1 MKQVYF
7 FLFAMLVGTFA
18 SAQELMP
25 VQAAKEK
32 LSFKKA
38 SITPAQI
45 DRDAFW
51 SNDCNVDNC
60 STDWVFDNG
69 SDIAGSPWYEI
80 DINFECSTDGPSGP
94 YNQWAGG
101 TGDGS
106 AAGSMN
112 STTSANGTLM
122 IDSDLFGA
130 DANYDAAW
138 IENSWV
144 QTANPIDCSSE
155 QYVSISIETRYRCW
169 DNGASDDSEKCLIE
183 ISRDGTTWPD
193 IATFSEAE
201 GTVDYGDGPIQSRWE
216 VFTGFGTGDQ
226 SDNPS
231 IKEFDITSAAGG
243 QETVYIRF
251 RWSGTW
257 GYSWEI
263 DDIQLYQTP
272 ENDTRID
279 NYLSYTDYERT
290 LNYEY
295 GAWAQSQIPDNLQ
308 AAAKVYNVGF
318 AEQTGVTLELDVN
331 GAANGS
337 DAITLQNQQNDTL
350 SVLYQPAGLG
360 EVNLSYTLFAD
371 VEDENPGNN
380 TAQQSFTVTDYSFG
394 RDDGF
399 INYASPAGDEEGTI
413 DYIALSLYDIVADVE
428 IYGIDVAIME
438 GSEEY
443 SPVTVHLFDGLDS
456 DFLVSQYGGILVSSD
471 EVDLNANFL
480 NTPGEEIQNWYRFIF
495 DEPYSAAPGDFIG
508 AGFEHYGGSNVQ
520 YGESKYTQDQT
531 AFVFGPFGSGTY
543 DWYYTNDV
551 PMIRLNLD
559 PNSTATPPVDPQSNV
574 SEVITNTS
582 FQLYPSYP
590 NPTNGVTN
598 VKYSLDFASKVT
610 FEMRDITGKVV
621 YSIDMGTQAA
631 GMNKIAVNAIDFAA
645 GAYTYTITVNGERA
659 TDRLLVK

>member
-7 FLFAMLVGTFA
+7 FIAAMLVGTFA

-38 SITPAQI
+38 SMTPAQI

-60 STDWVFDNG
+60 SSDWVFDNG
-69 SDIAGSPWYEI
+69 ADVEGSPWYEI
-80 DINFECSTDGPSGP
+80 DINFECATAGPSGP

-101 TGDGS
+101 TGDGA

-112 STTSANGTLM
+112 STTSENGTLM
-122 IDSDLFGA
+122 VDSDLFGA
-130 DANYDAAW
+130 DAGYDAAW
-138 IENSWV
+138 VENCWV
-144 QTANPIDCSSE
+144 QTANPIDCSAE
-155 QYVSISIETRYRCW
+155 PYVSISIETRYRCW

-183 ISRDGTTWPD
+183 ISRDGITWPD
-193 IATFSEAE
+193 ISTFSEEE
-201 GTVDYGDGPIQSRWE
+201 GTIDYGDGPVQSRWE

-243 QETVYIRF
+243 QSEVYVRF

-290 LNYEY
+290 LVYEY
-295 GAWAQSQIPDNLQ
+295 GAWAQSQIPTDLQ
-308 AAAKVYNVGF
+308 AAAKVYNVGY
-318 AEQTGVTLELDVN
+318 AEQTGITLELDVS
-331 GAANGS
+331 GTVNGS
-337 DAITLQNQQNDTL
+337 DAISLTSQQNDTL
-350 SVLYQPAGLG
+350 AVSYQPAGLG
-360 EVNLSYTLFAD
+360 DVSLSYTLFAD
-371 VEDENPGNN
+371 SEDENPGNN
-380 TAQQSFTVTDYSFG
+380 TAEQSFTVTDLSFG

-399 INYASPAGDEEGTI
+399 INYASPAGEPELGTI
-413 DYIALSLYDIVADVE
+413 DYIALSLYDIVEDVM
-428 IYGIDVAIME
+428 IYGIDVAIIE
-438 GSEEY
+438 GSEQG
-443 SPVTVHLFDGLDS
+443 SPLLVHLFDGSDP
-456 DFLVSQYGGILVSSD
+456 DFLASQYGGILVSSD
-471 EVDLNANFL
+471 EVDLNTNYL
-480 NTPGEEIQNWYRFIF
+480 NATGEEVQNWYRFIF
-495 DEPYSAAPGDFIG
+495 EEPHEAAAGDWLG
-508 AGFEHYGGSNVQ
+508 AGFEHYGGGNVQ
-520 YGESKYTQDQT
+520 YGESKFTQDQT
-531 AFVFGPFGSGTY
+531 AFVYGPFGSGTY

-559 PNSTATPPVDPQSNV
+559 PTSTATPANV
-574 SEVITNTS
+574 SEVHVNNGFELFPS
-582 FQLYPSYP
+582 FP
-590 NPTNGVTN
+590 NPTNGIIT
-598 VKYSLDFASKVT
+598 VKFNLDFASEVT
-610 FEMRDITGKVV
+610 FEMRDITGKIV
-621 YSIDMGTQAA
+621 YSLDMGTQAA
-631 GMNKIAVNAIDFAA
+631 GMNNITVDATDFSA
-645 GAYTYTITVNGERA
+645 GAYTYTLTVNGERA